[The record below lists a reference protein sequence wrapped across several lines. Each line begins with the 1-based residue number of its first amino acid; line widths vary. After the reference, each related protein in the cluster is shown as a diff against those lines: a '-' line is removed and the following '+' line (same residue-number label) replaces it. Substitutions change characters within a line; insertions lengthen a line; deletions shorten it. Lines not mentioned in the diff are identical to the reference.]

1 MFSAPDSHYVFAVVS
16 FQKTTKKNYGK
27 GQREILKSMVKAGNP
42 H

>member
-1 MFSAPDSHYVFAVVS
+1 MFCAPDSCYIFAAVS

-27 GQREILKSMVKAGNP
+27 GKREILKSMVKAGNP